1 MKWVFWT
8 AAFLIAYTYVGYAC
22 WLWFRLLWRA
32 RPVTRG
38 PCTPPVSIAMVVR
51 NEEEVLE
58 SKLQNLLSLDYP
70 ACQIIVVSDGST
82 EPQAVA
88 FGGSVCAGSA
98 APDIFAAKRPIQPGC
113 IDSEISVLCVE
124 CAGVEA
130 HGKAGIL
137 TRIADAAGTFVLLNG
152 AAVVALV
159 DFVTGRRAAWTW

>member
-32 RPVTRG
+32 RPVRRG

-58 SKLQNLLSLDYP
+58 IKLQNLLSLDYP

-82 EPQAVA
+82 DGTEAILRQHERDSRFQLVLNRVPQ
-88 FGGSVCAGSA
+88 
-98 APDIFAAKRPIQPGC
+98 
-113 IDSEISVLCVE
+113 
-124 CAGVEA
+124 
-130 HGKAGIL
+130 GKAS
-137 TRIADAAGTFVLLNG
+137 A
-152 AAVVALV
+152 
-159 DFVTGRRAAWTW
+159 